1 MKIKL
6 QFTTLL
12 ILLAQIT
19 FAQNTETEKQ
29 LKTKSTDT
37 LNGWKRGTLISLN
50 LSQLSL
56 TNWAAGGEN
65 SVAING
71 LISMYANYTK
81 NKGLWENN
89 LDLGYGTIQQGA
101 GKEWRKSDDKID
113 FSSKYGRMLYKNLYY
128 ATILSFKSQM
138 TNGYKYLNDT
148 DRIPISKFMSP
159 AYVLGAI
166 GLDCKPKP
174 NLSAFIAPLASK
186 ITIVQDDSLSNAG
199 AYGVE
204 PAVYDTITNKI
215 ITPGKK
221 IRKEIGGYI
230 RVFYNVNIMKNIS
243 LQTKLDLF
251 SNYIKD
257 PQYIDVNWENIISLK
272 VNKYISAT
280 ITTNLIYDHD
290 VAIGKDENSDK
301 VISPNE
307 IKPRVQFKEVLGIG
321 FSYKF

>member
-113 FSSKYGRMLYKNLYY
+113 
-128 ATILSFKSQM
+128 
-138 TNGYKYLNDT
+138 
-148 DRIPISKFMSP
+148 
-159 AYVLGAI
+159 
-166 GLDCKPKP
+166 
-174 NLSAFIAPLASK
+174 
-186 ITIVQDDSLSNAG
+186 SN
-199 AYGVE
+199 
-204 PAVYDTITNKI
+204 
-215 ITPGKK
+215 
-221 IRKEIGGYI
+221 
-230 RVFYNVNIMKNIS
+230 F
-243 LQTKLDLF
+243 
-251 SNYIKD
+251 
-257 PQYIDVNWENIISLK
+257 
-272 VNKYISAT
+272 
-280 ITTNLIYDHD
+280 
-290 VAIGKDENSDK
+290 
-301 VISPNE
+301 
-307 IKPRVQFKEVLGIG
+307 
-321 FSYKF
+321 